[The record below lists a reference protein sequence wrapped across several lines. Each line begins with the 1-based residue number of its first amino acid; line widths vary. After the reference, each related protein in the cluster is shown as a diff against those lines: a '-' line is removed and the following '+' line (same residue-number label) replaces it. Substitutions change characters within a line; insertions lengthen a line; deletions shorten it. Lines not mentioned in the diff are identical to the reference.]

1 MPIAITS
8 SNICIQDD
16 QIHRTSP
23 LQNPNKSLKFRGPV
37 VLAKPQE
44 ELRQPPLQNQW
55 LYHRLTGWLKL

>member
-16 QIHRTSP
+16 QIHRTLP
-23 LQNPNKSLKFRGPV
+23 LQNPNKSLKFHGPV
-37 VLAKPQE
+37 VLAKPRE

>member
-23 LQNPNKSLKFRGPV
+23 LQNLNKSLKFRGPV
-37 VLAKPQE
+37 VLAKPRE